1 MRYFLV
7 LQFIINVLTLHS
19 LSLSKSSYIDIPT
32 AHYNEGIYINL
43 NGSYPI
49 KPETEEITDIN
60 GGVEFSLNKIAAVLN
75 WVSGTDFT
83 LDISYQLLK
92 ERDNIP
98 AISLGMDNLTY
109 RKYISSIGH
118 DDETYVDDKYTPRPP
133 EVASLYLVATRA
145 FNEYFELTAGMGRG
159 RFVGYGPR
167 SYLFNFDF
175 FFDERH
181 ENIVF
186 GLFGGLK
193 LSIPRG
199 LSLILETDGR
209 DANLGIQYESGLF
222 KGTIG
227 LLKME
232 HYFFA
237 PEVVRHTPRINASFS
252 VKALSFEKP
261 RKGRINIRLL
271 AEEAGRPIPGKLIY
285 EDSEK
290 RAFNIPSTGRI
301 TVTLDSGIYLFRL
314 SSPNYITKQAKIFVK
329 SNQVRDIIVKLRKRV
344 AVKKKP
350 APVEIKRRIESQR
363 VNFVVNDAHISSIFY
378 PLLDEIVKILK
389 SNPNIRMEI
398 GGHASAEGTFSYNQR
413 ISEDRAR
420 VVGGYLITQGI
431 DPDRLSLKGYG
442 MTRPVARNVT
452 PEGRA
457 RNRRVQ
463 FTIISH

>member
-1 MRYFLV
+1 MRRLFV
-7 LQFIINVLTLHS
+7 LSFFINILTLS
-19 LSLSKSSYIDIPT
+19 ALTFSRSSYIDIPT
-32 AHYNEGIYINL
+32 AQFNEGIYINL

-49 KPETEEITDIN
+49 KPEIEMGTDIN
-60 GGVEFSLNKIAAVLN
+60 GGVEFSLNKFAAGLN

-98 AISLGMDNLTY
+98 AVSLGMDNLTY

-118 DDETYVDDKYTPRPP
+118 DDETYVDEEYTPRPP
-133 EVASLYLVATRA
+133 EVASVYLVATRA

-167 SYLFNFDF
+167 SYLLNFDF

-186 GLFGGLK
+186 GFFCGLK

-199 LSLILETDGR
+199 PSLILETDGR
-209 DANLGIQYESGLF
+209 DANLGMQYEYGLF

-237 PEVVRHTPRINASFS
+237 PEVVRYTPRINASFS

-261 RKGRINIRLL
+261 RKGQVNIRLL
-271 AEEAGRPIPGKLIY
+271 AEKTGRPIQGRLTY
-285 EDSEK
+285 GDGEK
-290 RAFNIPSTGRI
+290 RVVDIPSTGRI

-314 SSPNYITKQAKIFVK
+314 SSPNYITKQAKIFIK
-329 SNQVRDIIVKLRKRV
+329 SNQVRDIIVNLRKRA

-350 APVEIKRRIESQR
+350 APVEIKSGIESQR
-363 VNFVVNDAHISSIFY
+363 VNFVANDANISSIFY

-389 SNPNIRMEI
+389 SNPNIRIEI
-398 GGHASAEGTFSYNQR
+398 GGHASAEGTFSYNQWL
-413 ISEDRAR
+413 SETRAR